1 MITDD
6 TVISGMLLALLALIF
21 YSEGL
26 PRFATFYRVVPSVL
40 LCYFLPSLLSTFNII
55 DVSHSQIYYFASRYL
70 LPSSLFLLLI
80 NIDFKELRA
89 LGAKSL
95 LMFLAATVGVM
106 LGAPLTLLIIKAI
119 FPSLL
124 SPDLWRG
131 FTTIAGSWIGGAAN
145 QMSMKEI
152 FSVGDDLFSAMVTVD
167 VIVANLWLAFLL
179 FLVGRK
185 EKVDAFLKADTQVI
199 DDLCR
204 KMEEREALQRKM
216 PDFPRY
222 MILIGMAFG
231 VSSLSAFLGGRGAS
245 FFSEHYPSTKQYSL
259 TSSFFWLV
267 MLVTVFTVL
276 FSQIFPKLRDF
287 SISYGGTQIGR
298 IFIYVLVAAIGTHMD
313 IKQIYLHF
321 NYFLIGFIWICIHGA
336 FLFLVAR
343 WIRAPLFM
351 ASVGSI
357 ANIGGTA
364 SSPIMASVFH
374 TSLIPVAIA
383 LAILGYAI
391 GTICAYVTGLMMMGI

>member
-1 MITDD
+1 M
-6 TVISGMLLALLALIF
+6 IF

-40 LCYFLPSLLSTFNII
+40 LCYFVPSLLSTFNII

-70 LPSSLFLLLI
+70 LPSALFLLLI
-80 NIDFKELRA
+80 NIDFKGLRA

-152 FSVGDDLFSAMVTVD
+152 FSVGDDLFSAMITVD
-167 VIVANLWLAFLL
+167 VIVANLWLAFL
-179 FLVGRK
+179 
-185 EKVDAFLKADTQVI
+185 
-199 DDLCR
+199 
-204 KMEEREALQRKM
+204 
-216 PDFPRY
+216 
-222 MILIGMAFG
+222 
-231 VSSLSAFLGGRGAS
+231 
-245 FFSEHYPSTKQYSL
+245 
-259 TSSFFWLV
+259 
-267 MLVTVFTVL
+267 
-276 FSQIFPKLRDF
+276 
-287 SISYGGTQIGR
+287 
-298 IFIYVLVAAIGTHMD
+298 
-313 IKQIYLHF
+313 
-321 NYFLIGFIWICIHGA
+321 
-336 FLFLVAR
+336 LFLVAR

-364 SSPIMASVFH
+364 SSPIMASAFH

-391 GTICAYVTGLMMMGI
+391 GTICAYLTGLMMMGI